1 MAGYETNLASEFY
14 ILSVLHRL
22 GIDATLTLGNKKSV
36 DILVVREAG
45 DAVTV
50 DVKGVAGK
58 YDWPADNIRTSSNH
72 RHFIAFV
79 SYEGSFREPK
89 ILPSIWIVPYEGVAQ
104 FTKQYQGRKNV
115 SRALLTKNGKA
126 YQDAWHLLLKD
137 TGVRNP

>member
-22 GIDATLTLGNKKSV
+22 SVDATLTLGNKKSV
-36 DILVVREAG
+36 DILVVRQAG

-58 YDWPADNIRTSSNH
+58 HDWPADNILATPNH

-79 SYEGSFREPK
+79 SYEGAFPNPA
-89 ILPSIWIVPYEGVAQ
+89 ILPSVWIVPYEEVAQ

-115 SRALLTKNGKA
+115 SRALLMKNGESYRNAWSLLIK
-126 YQDAWHLLLKD
+126 DAD
-137 TGVRNP
+137 VS

>member
-22 GIDATLTLGNKKSV
+22 GVDATLTLGNKKSV
-36 DILVVREAG
+36 DILVVRHAG

-58 YDWPADNIRTSSNH
+58 YDWPADNIRMTPNH

-79 SYEGSFREPK
+79 SYEGSFQDPTL
-89 ILPSIWIVPYEGVAQ
+89 LPSVWLVPYEEVAQ

-115 SRALLTKNGKA
+115 SRAVLTKNGES
-126 YQDAWHLLLKD
+126 YRNAWHLLIED
-137 TGVRNP
+137 TSTS